1 MFISAVPA
9 MSPVQIMTILNATP
23 DSFSDGGWLNTES
36 ALLKAAENALVAGT
50 DILDI
55 GGESTRPGSQE
66 VAPQEEM
73 ARVIPAIEAILKEFP
88 QTRISID
95 TRKSMVAR
103 AALQS
108 GAQIVNDVSGLQ
120 YDPAMAEVC
129 AQARCELIL
138 MHSQGTPDT
147 MQQAPSYPDGVI
159 QEVSAFFVRQINL
172 AVQAGVERHHI
183 ILDPGFGFGKN
194 LEHNLTLLNQLE
206 TFKTLGLPIL
216 AGTSRKSFLTLG
228 DQTIAPSHREAL
240 TAVSLA
246 MAVERGATFIRI
258 HDPVTQIPCVR
269 LVEATLKHTH
279 SR

>member
-23 DSFSDGGWLNTES
+23 DSFSDGGRLNTES
-36 ALLKAAENALVAGT
+36 ALLKAAEKAILAGT

-55 GGESTRPGSQE
+55 GGESTRPGSQQ
-66 VAPQEEM
+66 VALPEEID
-73 ARVIPAIEAILKEFP
+73 RVIPAIEAILKEFP

-95 TRKSMVAR
+95 TRKSSVAK

-120 YDPAMAEVC
+120 YDPAMADIC
-129 AQARCELIL
+129 AQAGCELIL

-147 MQQAPSYPDGVI
+147 MQQAPSYPGGVI
-159 QEVSAFFVRQINL
+159 QDVFEFFERQVSL
-172 AVQAGVERHHI
+172 AVQAGVNRHQI

-194 LEHNLTLLNQLE
+194 LEHNLTLLSQLAA
-206 TFKTLGLPIL
+206 FKPLGLPLL

-228 DQTIAPSHREAL
+228 DQTIVPARREAL

-258 HDPVTQIPCVR
+258 HDPVTQIPCIR
-269 LVEATLKHTH
+269 LVEATLKALPIH
-279 SR
+279 

>member
-1 MFISAVPA
+1 
-9 MSPVQIMTILNATP
+9 MSLVQIMTILNATP
-23 DSFSDGGWLNTES
+23 DSFSDGGRLNTES
-36 ALLKAAENALVAGT
+36 ALLKTAENALVAGT

-55 GGESTRPGSQE
+55 GGESTRPGSQAI
-66 VAPQEEM
+66 APQEEM
-73 ARVIPAIEAILKEFP
+73 ARVLPAIEAILKEFP

-95 TRKSMVAR
+95 TRKSSVAK

-120 YDPAMAEVC
+120 YDPALAEVC
-129 AQARCELIL
+129 AQAQCELIL

-147 MQQAPSYPDGVI
+147 MQQAPSYPNGVI
-159 QEVSAFFVRQINL
+159 QEIFEFFERQVSL
-172 AVQAGVERHHI
+172 AVQSGVNRHQI

-228 DQTIAPSHREAL
+228 DQTITPSHREAL

-246 MAVERGATFIRI
+246 MAVERGATFIRV
-258 HDPVTQIPCVR
+258 HDPVTQIPCLR